1 MWYFRSFAW
10 ILPLKRARGEID
22 YAIGGP
28 PAITDLFREEK
39 KETLYNDRTVSF
51 LKISH
56 AWNPASILATT
67 VVRVLRS
74 DGSDNVA
81 HPYFCY
87 EHTWKF

>member
-39 KETLYNDRTVSF
+39 KENLCDRTVSF
-51 LKISH
+51 LNMLGIQ
-56 AWNPASILATT
+56 
-67 VVRVLRS
+67 
-74 DGSDNVA
+74 
-81 HPYFCY
+81 HPYWLHHLWFVCSVQMGQIMLLIC
-87 EHTWKF
+87 TAMNILGNSN

>member
-39 KETLYNDRTVSF
+39 KENLYDRTVSF
-51 LKISH
+51 LNIPH
-56 AWNPASILATT
+56 AWNPASILVTPP
-67 VVRVLRS
+67 VVCVLFRW
-74 DGSDNVA
+74 VR
-81 HPYFCY
+81 
-87 EHTWKF
+87 

>member
-39 KETLYNDRTVSF
+39 KENLYDRTVSF
-51 LKISH
+51 LNIPH
-56 AWNPASILATT
+56 AWNPASILVTPP
-67 VVRVLRS
+67 VVCVFCS

-81 HPYFCY
+81 HLYFCY